1 MTGSFSKNVL
11 IEQAELDRLQQR
23 QLREHSPELQA
34 MVRFLNNMRDITANN
49 QLTAE
54 ERLNSTSG
62 LQSLFDKL
70 KKETW
75 LLSGAIPP
83 QVALEAPPAARPG
96 QPMII
101 ADKGIGPEI
110 EPEQEEDEM
119 QYADILE

>member
-70 KKETW
+70 KKET
-75 LLSGAIPP
+75 
-83 QVALEAPPAARPG
+83 
-96 QPMII
+96 
-101 ADKGIGPEI
+101 
-110 EPEQEEDEM
+110 
-119 QYADILE
+119 